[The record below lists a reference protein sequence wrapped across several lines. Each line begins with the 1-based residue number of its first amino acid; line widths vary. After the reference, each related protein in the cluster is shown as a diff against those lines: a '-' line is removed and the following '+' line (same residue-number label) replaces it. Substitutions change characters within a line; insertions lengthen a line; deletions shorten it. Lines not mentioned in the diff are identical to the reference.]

1 MSSYKM
7 TKCMACQKFIS
18 AAACNFGC
26 PHCGY
31 TDGWDATIPPLE
43 DIKGVGNDKK
53 RLRTDGSSNEKPQ
66 RITPKSHKGNY
77 DLTVGALKKRQ
88 SKVWRREVHRSLW
101 LH

>member
-31 TDGWDATIPPLE
+31 TDG
-43 DIKGVGNDKK
+43 
-53 RLRTDGSSNEKPQ
+53 
-66 RITPKSHKGNY
+66 
-77 DLTVGALKKRQ
+77 
-88 SKVWRREVHRSLW
+88 
-101 LH
+101 